1 MWAVLLASVIA
12 TSCGEAPSDRHD
24 SAPAADA
31 ALADT
36 LASLIAEAYDFE
48 RPGAVERMTALYPSA
63 GRVVSASGG
72 HVIASRDSL
81 HHAIAVF
88 WENVGSNMRAA
99 RWEWGPVQVE
109 RLGPDAAVLTGT
121 WRIPHIAPNDEP
133 HVIGGA
139 WTAVFRR
146 MDGEWKIVQEH
157 LSVPRTDQDAF

>member
-1 MWAVLLASVIA
+1 MLAVLPAAIIA
-12 TSCGEAPSDRHD
+12 TSCGELPADRH
-24 SAPAADA
+24 AAGRGADP

-36 LASLIAEAYDFE
+36 LASLIAAAYDFE
-48 RPGAVERMTALYPSA
+48 RPGAVERMTALYPAA
-63 GRVVSASGG
+63 GPVVSASGG

-81 HHAIAVF
+81 HGAIAMF
-88 WENVGSNMRAA
+88 WENVGRNMRSA

-121 WRIPHIAPNDEP
+121 WRIPHIAPDDAP

-146 MDGEWKIVQEH
+146 LDGDWKIVQEH
-157 LSVPRTDQDAF
+157 LSVPRADQDSL